1 MLPLLDLGRPDVLG
15 YRIEGAVTAGD
26 VRAIVDELVA
36 KREAHGLIRVYAEIG
51 EIESIELRAIL
62 ADLSFLI
69 RKLEV
74 LARINRTAVVTDAA
88 WLRRL
93 AEAEGQLLP
102 LGPVRGFATADAE
115 AARAWVVA
123 DPDGVEPITD
133 DDMP

>member
-1 MLPLLDLGRPDVLG
+1 MLLDLGRADVLG
-15 YRIEGAVTAGD
+15 YRIEGAVTAVD

-36 KREAHGLIRVYAEIG
+36 KRDAHGLIRVYAEIG

-62 ADLSFLI
+62 ADLSFLV

-74 LARINRTAVVTDAA
+74 LTRIGRTAVVSDAA

-102 LGPVRGFATADAE
+102 LGPVRGFPTDAADE
-115 AARAWVVA
+115 ARAWVTA
-123 DPDGVEPITD
+123 EPEGVEPITD
-133 DDMP
+133 ADMP